1 MPRPSSR
8 SSREP
13 KNRHQWNWQIDFLAD
28 WVGGSKGRDGMAC
41 LFVKLAVTGHGNNGC
56 PPDWLPSPAA
66 GRCVSAS
73 ADACC
78 PSDSSRSKP
87 HSLPNNTPRKNG
99 QAPLRQSLPTSF
111 ASSMGHALLCSSLVS
126 KDRLAPCNRP
136 HFQFPMPTS
145 SCQIAEQPLTD
156 QRGRS
161 PPLPACTVCAIPCG
175 ARGGST
181 GCAACQP
188 FSGRPFPFSCTTP
201 RALFS
206 SPDLGRYRSFTYPC
220 PWRGGQHV

>member
-1 MPRPSSR
+1 MISSQTGWGGQKAGTAR
-8 SSREP
+8 QAFLSTSPLRVTATTAVHRIGY
-13 KNRHQWNWQIDFLAD
+13 RHRQQS
-28 WVGGSKGRDGMAC
+28 VE
-41 LFVKLAVTGHGNNGC
+41 C
-56 PPDWLPSPAA
+56 PQVQMPAA
-66 GRCVSAS
+66 HPIHPDRNRIPCPIVPPGRT
-73 ADACC
+73 
-78 PSDSSRSKP
+78 K
-87 HSLPNNTPRKNG
+87 

-126 KDRLAPCNRP
+126 KGRLAPCNRP
-136 HFQFPMPTS
+136 QFQFPMPTPPS

-156 QRGRS
+156 QRGRY

-175 ARGGST
+175 ARGRST

-206 SPDLGRYRSFTYPC
+206 SPDLGRYRSSTYPC